1 MNETSASRVEHD
13 LLGERQVPA
22 DALYGIH
29 TVRAVENFPLSGW
42 AVHTELVHAFGAVKL
57 ACLRTNR
64 ELGTWKNDEKKA
76 VAIEQACGEMME
88 GRLDAQV
95 VVDALQG
102 GAGTSTNMNV
112 NEVLANRALEI
123 LGEPKGNYARVS
135 PHDDINLHQSTND
148 TFPTA
153 LRVAA
158 VRQLRELEPE
168 LVKLQEAF
176 QAREQEFADVVK
188 VGRTELQ
195 DAVLVTLGREMGA
208 YAEAFA
214 RDRWRVSKCEERL
227 RVVNLG
233 GTATGTGL
241 GAPRQYI
248 FKAIEHLR
256 DVTGLGLARAENL
269 MEATQNADA
278 FVEVSGILK
287 ACATNLLKVANDLR
301 LLSSGPE
308 AGLGEI
314 RLPERQAGSTI
325 MPGKVNP
332 VIPEAVA
339 QAAMMVMGY
348 DGVLGMAV
356 AAGNL
361 ELNQNMPLI
370 ACCLLESLDLLRNS
384 SRILHEFCVT
394 GITANRE
401 RCRQH
406 VNSSTATVTALV
418 AEIGYD
424 RAEALA
430 REARASGRP
439 LRELAPKYG
448 LTPTRFDDLV
458 SPEAVNRLGSREDSR
473 SRGVE
478 DSSEGKA

>member
-1 MNETSASRVEHD
+1 MNATSASRVERD
-13 LLGERQVPA
+13 LLGDREVPA
-22 DALYGIH
+22 DVLYGIH
-29 TVRAVENFPLSGW
+29 TARAAENFPLAGRP
-42 AVHTELVHAFGAVKL
+42 VHTELVHAFGAVKL

-64 ELGTWKNDEKKA
+64 EFGAWKSDEKKA
-76 VAIEQACGEMME
+76 DAIEQACGEMME
-88 GRLDAQV
+88 GRLDAAV

-123 LGEPKGNYARVS
+123 LGESKGNYARVS

-158 VRQLRELEPE
+158 VRLLRRLESE

-176 QAREQEFADVVK
+176 QAREQEFAGVVK

-233 GTATGTGL
+233 GTAVGTGV

-248 FKAIEHLR
+248 FRAIEHLR
-256 DVTGLGLARAENL
+256 DITGIGLARAENL

-287 ACATNLLKVANDLR
+287 ACATSLLKVANDLR

-361 ELNQNMPLI
+361 ELNQNMPLV

-384 SRILHEFCVT
+384 ARILSEFCVT
-394 GITANRE
+394 GIEANRE

-406 VNSSTATVTALV
+406 VSSSTATVTALV
-418 AEIGYD
+418 VEIGYD
-424 RAEALA
+424 KSEALA
-430 REARASGRP
+430 REARATGSP

-448 LTPTRFDDLV
+448 LALARFDELV
-458 SPEAVNRLGSREDSR
+458 SPESVNRLGSPD
-473 SRGVE
+473 
-478 DSSEGKA
+478 EGGK